1 MTEILVIV
9 SRLHSYIGQSR
20 PKITDG
26 AIMELAETKSI
37 ASPNEEMFAP
47 ALPLEVIDSIL
58 SFVPQVP
65 TSQPTL
71 HACTL
76 VSRAWY
82 SAAIGRLYEKPK
94 ITGRKYDMFTKSIC
108 PSINAHIRKNGLA
121 ELVRVLDL
129 SVLVHHGS
137 KSLTA
142 RLLGRVKV
150 GLEEFV
156 APQASFGLVKEPQ
169 EC

>member
-1 MTEILVIV
+1 MTEILVR
-9 SRLHSYIGQSR
+9 RLTLPFLLQLELGNQGKR
-20 PKITDG
+20 LTDE
-26 AIMELAETKSI
+26 ANMELAEAKSI
-37 ASPNEEMFAP
+37 ASPNQPMFAP
-47 ALPLEVIDSIL
+47 ALPLEVIDNIL
-58 SFVPQVP
+58 SFIPQVH
-65 TSQPTL
+65 TLQPTL

-150 GLEEFV
+150 GLVEFV
-156 APQASFGLVKEPQ
+156 APQASFG
-169 EC
+169 

>member
-1 MTEILVIV
+1 MN
-9 SRLHSYIGQSR
+9 R
-20 PKITDG
+20 
-26 AIMELAETKSI
+26 AEAKSI
-37 ASPNEEMFAP
+37 TPPDEAIFVPP
-47 ALPLEVIDSIL
+47 LPLEVIDNIL
-58 SFVPQVP
+58 SFIPRVPA
-65 TSQPTL
+65 SQPTL

-76 VSRAWY
+76 VSRVWY
-82 SAAIGRLYEKPK
+82 PAAIGRLYEEPT
-94 ITGRKYDMFTKSIC
+94 ITGRNYDLFTKSIC

-129 SVLVHHGS
+129 SLLVHHGS

-156 APQASFGLVKEPQ
+156 APQASFGLVKRPQ
-169 EC
+169 QCRCLSLLT

>member
-1 MTEILVIV
+1 MDHEE
-9 SRLHSYIGQSR
+9 
-20 PKITDG
+20 
-26 AIMELAETKSI
+26 AASI
-37 ASPNEEMFAP
+37 SLPDESIFVP
-47 ALPLEVIDSIL
+47 PLPLEVIENII
-58 SFVPQVP
+58 SFVPREP
-65 TSQPTL
+65 ASQPTL

-82 SAAIGRLYEKPK
+82 SAAIGRLYEEPT
-94 ITGRKYDMFTKSIC
+94 ITGRNYDMFTKSIC
-108 PSINAHIRKNGLA
+108 PSINAHIRKNGLG

-150 GLEEFV
+150 GLLKFV
-156 APQASFGLVKEPQ
+156 APQASFGLVKVHQ
-169 EC
+169 ECCRPSSLTQSQYQCTVRSVEVRPASLS